1 MTTLIQSIAKL
12 EEEGIITTSL
22 ANTLMKRVSKQQ
34 KKAAI
39 AERQSRVNQAVALYI
54 GNNWVKGQGYRV
66 KATELAL
73 KEHGIS
79 RKELETAMK
88 TMHSQGLLTHNKDT
102 VKNNCHVQWRLPVT
116 EEDGADFASN

>member
-12 EEEGIITTSL
+12 EKEGIISVSL

-39 AERQSRVNQAVALYI
+39 AERQSRVNQAVAFYI
-54 GNNWVKGQGYRV
+54 GSNWQKGQGYRV

-73 KEHGIS
+73 RQHDIS

-88 TMHSQGLLTHNKDT
+88 VLHSKGLLTHNKDQ

>member
-1 MTTLIQSIAKL
+1 MTTLIQSITKL
-12 EEEGIITTSL
+12 EKEGIISLSL

-34 KKAAI
+34 KKAAA

-73 KEHGIS
+73 REHGIS

>member
-1 MTTLIQSIAKL
+1 MTTLIQSIEKL
-12 EEEGIITTSL
+12 RNDGIINDSL

-34 KKAAI
+34 KKAAA

-73 KEHGIS
+73 RERGIS
-79 RKELETAMK
+79 RKELEAAMK
-88 TMHSQGLLTHNKDT
+88 TMHSKGLLTHNKNT

-116 EEDGADFASN
+116 EEDGADFESN